1 MALDYYGSS
10 SVNDKILNTQYVKLL
25 VFSSV
30 YGKLYRYIKQTR
42 LAEGMHFMCEKII
55 KRNIPI
61 TAMSWI

>member
-1 MALDYYGSS
+1 MVLDYYGSS
-10 SVNDKILNTQYVKLL
+10 SVNDKILKYTQYVKLL

-30 YGKLYRYIKQTR
+30 YGMLYRYIIQAR

-61 TAMSWI
+61 TAMS

>member
-10 SVNDKILNTQYVKLL
+10 SVNDKILNTQYVKLV

-30 YGKLYRYIKQTR
+30 YGKLYRYIIQTR
-42 LAEGMHFMCEKII
+42 LAEGMHFMSEKII

-61 TAMSWI
+61 TAMS